1 MKKYLVK
8 TDIGT
13 FKNVNAKN
21 AKDAKAMLLRDY
33 ICKVEK
39 VTEQSHMNK
48 KEYFKLIR
56 EIMDNVRG
64 NGFRY
69 ARIFSE
75 PRKRTNGYR
84 TKIWR
89 ASRDL
94 VGAQK
99 LVEFINGLNFSVD
112 VKIHDNL
119 GGGTY
124 CYYRDVVITPKVQ
137 INDK

>member
-1 MKKYLVK
+1 
-8 TDIGT
+8 
-13 FKNVNAKN
+13 
-21 AKDAKAMLLRDY
+21 
-33 ICKVEK
+33 
-39 VTEQSHMNK
+39 MNK
-48 KEYFKLIR
+48 KEYFKLIK

-89 ASRDL
+89 ASRSLD
-94 VGAQK
+94 GAQK
-99 LVEFINGLNFSVD
+99 LVEFINGLNYSVN
-112 VKIHDNL
+112 VKIHQPKE
-119 GGGTY
+119 GGG
-124 CYYRDVVITPKVQ
+124 YYSYYNDVVITPKVQ